1 MARPHLRAPQPS
13 MTDSFD
19 QRDDDDLPA
28 ADDLPCMLV
37 WLSADGVL
45 LRSNRA
51 FSEFSGLSHTTDVGL
66 VLPAVLGADSGTT
79 LATALACRRDFAI
92 NLRLPRPRS
101 SSWAEAWLDCS
112 ARWLPARGHYLC
124 ALHDV
129 TPTRL
134 AELSARARADQ
145 FQLLADNVPVLISYF
160 EANTFRCLFA
170 NKIYANTFGF
180 DEQSVIGR
188 TFAEIIGRE
197 AAEVIQP
204 YVDYLLFEHKATSYE
219 RELRGPDG
227 MQHWLEVNL
236 IPHLGP
242 DGALLAA
249 FVLITDITK
258 HRMAEQSV
266 RESEERLGKFMQAS
280 VEGILFHKDGYLT
293 DANEPLCQLVGYT
306 HDELIGRQ
314 VFDFLP
320 PDQLSKVA
328 STMEAGE
335 ETAYE
340 SVILHKDG
348 SRLPVEFIVRTIE
361 RHGERMRM
369 SIVRDIRDRHA
380 AQAHIRHMAHH
391 DALTGMP
398 NRVSLMEHLGHM
410 IAAARRDDSQV
421 ALLFIDLDHF
431 KRVNDSLGHLVGDT
445 LLQTIARRIT
455 ASLRTTDVVARFGG
469 DEFIVLLPRTLQRM
483 DVEEVAQKL
492 LAAIEVPVNADGRLI
507 SVTPSI
513 GMAMFPHDGDTAD
526 DLIKNA
532 DTAMYLAKSRG
543 RANFQFFTPEMASS
557 AYAALVLESQMAQ
570 ALARGEFVLYFQ
582 PQVRASDG
590 VLVGAEALI
599 RWNHPER
606 GLLLPDAFITL
617 AEQQRLML
625 PIGQWVLREAARC
638 ARQWHADG
646 LRGVPV
652 AVNLSSVQFQTSG
665 FTALIEQLLS
675 EEGVTGDLLE
685 LELTERMLMDDLPEV
700 KRKLHELK
708 ELGIRISVDDFG
720 TGYSSLAHLKEL
732 PIDKMKIDRS
742 FVLGLPSESDSA
754 AIARAIVQM
763 ARGLGLVVIA
773 EGVETEAQRGFLK
786 RLDCDELQGLLIS
799 PPLTMAEFQAWV
811 AARGLSAVT

>member
-1 MARPHLRAPQPS
+1 MIQLPS
-13 MTDSFD
+13 MRDS
-19 QRDDDDLPA
+19 DLPD
-28 ADDLPCMLV
+28 ADTLPCMLV
-37 WLSADGVL
+37 WLSTDGVV
-45 LRSNRA
+45 LRTNRA
-51 FSEFSGLSHTTDVGL
+51 FAEFTGVSHTSDAGL
-66 VLPAVLGADSGTT
+66 ALPAMLSADS
-79 LATALACRRDFAI
+79 ATALAAGLQGQRDFTL
-92 NLRLPRPRS
+92 NLRMPRSRS
-101 SSWAEAWLDCS
+101 SSWADAWLDCS
-112 ARWLPARGHYLC
+112 ARWLPAHGCYLC
-124 ALHDV
+124 AVHDV
-129 TPTRL
+129 TEARL
-134 AELSARARADQ
+134 AELSARGRADQ
-145 FQLLADNVPVLISYF
+145 FQLLADNLPVLISYF
-160 EANTFRCLFA
+160 EAGTFRCLFA
-170 NKIYANTFGF
+170 NKLYAQTFGF
-180 DEQSVIGR
+180 DEHSVIGR
-188 TFAEIIGRE
+188 TFAQIIGEE
-197 AAEVIQP
+197 AATAIQP
-204 YVDYLLFEHKATSYE
+204 YVDYLLFERKPTSYE
-219 RELRGPDG
+219 RELRGADG
-227 MQHWLEVNL
+227 RRLWLEVNL

-242 DGALLAA
+242 DGTLLAA
-249 FVLITDITK
+249 FVLITDISK
-258 HRMAEQSV
+258 HRLAENAV
-266 RESEERLGKFMQAS
+266 RESEERLSKFMQAS

-293 DANEPLCQLVGYT
+293 DANEPLCELVGYS

-314 VFDFLP
+314 VFDFVP
-320 PDQLSKVA
+320 PDQVNRIA
-328 STMEAGE
+328 TTMQAGE

-348 SRLPVEFIVRTIE
+348 RRLPVEFIVRTIE

-380 AQAHIRHMAHH
+380 AQAHIRHMAHN
-391 DALTGMP
+391 DALTGLP
-398 NRVSLMEHLGHM
+398 NRLSLMEHLGHM

-455 ASLRTTDVVARFGG
+455 ESLRTTDVVARFGG

-483 DVEEVAQKL
+483 DMEEVAQKL
-492 LAAIEVPVNADGRLI
+492 LAAIEVPLNADGRLI

-513 GMAMFPHDGDTAD
+513 GMSMFPHDGETAD

-557 AYAALVLESQMAQ
+557 AYDALVLESQMAQ
-570 ALARGEFVLYFQ
+570 ALARGEFVLHFQ

-646 LRGVPV
+646 LVNVPV

-665 FTALIEQLLS
+665 FTALIEQLLA
-675 EEGVTGDLLE
+675 EEGVTGDLIE

-700 KRKLHELK
+700 KRKLRELK
-708 ELGIRISVDDFG
+708 DLGIRISVDDFG

-742 FVLGLPSESDSA
+742 FVLGLPTESDSA

-763 ARGLGLVVIA
+763 ARGLGLSVIA
-773 EGVETEAQRGFLK
+773 EGVETEAQRAFLK

-799 PPLTMAEFQAWV
+799 PPLAQAEFQAWV
-811 AARGLSAVT
+811 AARR

>member
-1 MARPHLRAPQPS
+1 MIQLPSLR
-13 MTDSFD
+13 DS
-19 QRDDDDLPA
+19 DLPD
-28 ADDLPCMLV
+28 ADTLPCMLV
-37 WLSADGVL
+37 WLSTDGVV
-45 LRSNRA
+45 LRTNRA
-51 FSEFSGLSHTTDVGL
+51 FAEFTGISHTTDAGL
-66 VLPAVLGADSGTT
+66 ALPTLLSVDS
-79 LATALACRRDFAI
+79 ATALTDSLLCLHDFTL
-92 NLRLPRPRS
+92 NLRLPRSRS
-101 SSWAEAWLDCS
+101 SSWADAWLDCS
-112 ARWLPARGHYLC
+112 ARWLPDRGCYLC
-124 ALHDV
+124 AVHDV
-129 TPTRL
+129 TDARL
-134 AELSARARADQ
+134 AELSARGRADQ
-145 FQLLADNVPVLISYF
+145 FHLLADNLPVLISYF
-160 EANTFRCLFA
+160 EASTFRCLFA
-170 NKIYANTFGF
+170 NKLYAQTFGF
-180 DEQSVIGR
+180 DENSVIGR
-188 TFAEIIGRE
+188 TFAQIIGEE
-197 AAEVIQP
+197 AAAAIQP
-204 YVDYLLFEHKATSYE
+204 YVDYLLLERKPTSYE
-219 RELRGPDG
+219 RELRGADG
-227 MQHWLEVNL
+227 RRLWLEVNL
-236 IPHLGP
+236 IPHLGS
-242 DGALLAA
+242 DGKLIAA
-249 FVLITDITK
+249 FVLITDISK
-258 HRMAEQSV
+258 HRLAEQAV
-266 RESEERLGKFMQAS
+266 RESEERLSKFMQAS

-293 DANEPLCQLVGYT
+293 DANEPLCELIGYT
-306 HDELIGRQ
+306 HDEMIGRQ

-320 PDQLSKVA
+320 PDQMARIATSMQ
-328 STMEAGE
+328 TGE
-335 ETAYE
+335 ETNFE
-340 SVILHKDG
+340 SVVLHKDG
-348 SRLPVEFIVRTIE
+348 RRLPVEFIVRTIE

-380 AQAHIRHMAHH
+380 AQAHIRHMAHN
-391 DALTGMP
+391 DALTSLP
-398 NRVSLMEHLGHM
+398 NRLSLMEHLSHM

-455 ASLRTTDVVARFGG
+455 ESLRTTDMVARFGG

-483 DVEEVAQKL
+483 DAEEVAQKL

-513 GMAMFPHDGDTAD
+513 GMSMFPHDGETAD

-557 AYAALVLESQMAQ
+557 AYDALVLESQMVQ
-570 ALARGEFVLYFQ
+570 ALARGEFVLHFQ

-646 LRGVPV
+646 LVNVPV

-665 FTALIEQLLS
+665 FTALIEQLLA

-700 KRKLHELK
+700 KRKLRELK
-708 ELGIRISVDDFG
+708 DLGIRISVDDFG

-742 FVLGLPSESDSA
+742 FVLGLPTESDSA

-763 ARGLGLVVIA
+763 ARGLGLSVIA
-773 EGVETEAQRGFLK
+773 EGVETEAQRTFLK

-799 PPLTMAEFQAWV
+799 PPLTLAEFQAWV
-811 AARGLSAVT
+811 AARPR

>member
-1 MARPHLRAPQPS
+1 MIQLPS
-13 MTDSFD
+13 MRDS
-19 QRDDDDLPA
+19 DLPD
-28 ADDLPCMLV
+28 ADTLPCMLV
-37 WLSADGVL
+37 WLSTDGVV
-45 LRSNRA
+45 LRTNRA
-51 FSEFSGLSHTTDVGL
+51 FAEFTGVSHTTDAGL
-66 VLPAVLGADSGTT
+66 KLPTLLSADS
-79 LATALACRRDFAI
+79 ATALSTSLQGQRDFTL
-92 NLRLPRPRS
+92 NLRMPRSRS
-101 SSWAEAWLDCS
+101 SSWADAWLDCS
-112 ARWLPARGHYLC
+112 ARWLPSHGCYLC
-124 ALHDV
+124 AVHDM
-129 TPTRL
+129 TEARL
-134 AELSARARADQ
+134 AELSARGRADQ
-145 FQLLADNVPVLISYF
+145 FQLLADNLPVLISYF
-160 EANTFRCLFA
+160 EAGTFRCLFA
-170 NKIYANTFGF
+170 NKLYAQTFGF
-180 DEQSVIGR
+180 DERSVIGR
-188 TFAEIIGRE
+188 TFAQIIGEE
-197 AAEVIQP
+197 AAAAIQP
-204 YVDYLLFEHKATSYE
+204 YVDYLLSEHKPTSYE
-219 RELRGPDG
+219 RELRGADG
-227 MQHWLEVNL
+227 RRLWLEVNL
-236 IPHLGP
+236 IPHLAP
-242 DGALLAA
+242 DGTLIAA
-249 FVLITDITK
+249 FVLITDISK
-258 HRMAEQSV
+258 HRLAEQSV
-266 RESEERLGKFMQAS
+266 RESEERLSKFMQAS
-280 VEGILFHKDGYLT
+280 VEGILFHKDGCLT
-293 DANEPLCQLVGYT
+293 DANEPLCELVGYT

-314 VFDFLP
+314 IFDFVP
-320 PDQLSKVA
+320 ADQVTRIA
-328 STMEAGE
+328 TTMQAGE

-340 SVILHKDG
+340 SVVLHKDG
-348 SRLPVEFIVRTIE
+348 RRLPVEFIVRTIE

-380 AQAHIRHMAHH
+380 AQAHIRHMAHN
-391 DALTGMP
+391 DALTGLP
-398 NRVSLMEHLGHM
+398 NRLSLMEHLGHM
-410 IAAARRDDSQV
+410 IATARRDDSQV

-455 ASLRTTDVVARFGG
+455 ESLRTTDVVARFGG

-492 LAAIEVPVNADGRLI
+492 LTAIEVPVNADGRLI

-513 GMAMFPHDGDTAD
+513 GMSMFPHDGETAD

-557 AYAALVLESQMAQ
+557 AYDALVLESQMAQ
-570 ALARGEFVLYFQ
+570 ALARGEFVLHFQ

-646 LRGVPV
+646 LVNVPV

-665 FTALIEQLLS
+665 FTALIEQLLA

-700 KRKLHELK
+700 KRKLRELK
-708 ELGIRISVDDFG
+708 DLGIRISVDDFG

-742 FVLGLPSESDSA
+742 FVLGLPTESDSA

-763 ARGLGLVVIA
+763 ARGLGLSVIA
-773 EGVETEAQRGFLK
+773 EGVETEAQRAFLK

-799 PPLTMAEFQAWV
+799 QPLTLAEFQDWV
-811 AARGLSAVT
+811 AARR

>member
-1 MARPHLRAPQPS
+1 MTQLPALR
-13 MTDSFD
+13 DS
-19 QRDDDDLPA
+19 DLPD
-28 ADDLPCMLV
+28 ADTLPCMLV
-37 WLSADGVL
+37 WLSLDGAV

-51 FSEFSGLSHTTDVGL
+51 FTQFSGIAADTGASLSLPDVL
-66 VLPAVLGADSGTT
+66 SSDSSAALAAKLPARGDFT
-79 LATALACRRDFAI
+79 L
-92 NLRLPRPRS
+92 NLRMPRARNA
-101 SSWAEAWLDCS
+101 SWADAWLDCN
-112 ARWLPARGHYLC
+112 ARWLPEQGCYLC

-129 TPTRL
+129 TASRL
-134 AELSARARADQ
+134 AELSALARADQ
-145 FQLLADNVPVLISYF
+145 FQLLADNVPVLISSF
-160 EANTFRCLFA
+160 EAGSFRCLFA
-170 NKIYANTFGF
+170 NKLYAHTFGF
-180 DEQSVIGR
+180 DESSVIGR
-188 TFAEIIGRE
+188 TFAEIIGAD
-197 AAEVIQP
+197 AAAVIQP
-204 YVDYLLFEHKATSYE
+204 YVDYVLFEHKATSYE

-227 MQHWLEVNL
+227 KRHWLEVNL

-242 DGALLAA
+242 DATMLAA

-258 HRMAEQSV
+258 HRLAEQAV
-266 RESEERLGKFMQAS
+266 RESEGRLAKFMQAS
-280 VEGILFHKDGYLT
+280 VEGIVFHMNGRLT
-293 DANEPLCQLVGYT
+293 DANGPLCDLVGYT
-306 HDELIGRQ
+306 LDELVGRDVLDFVPSDQ
-314 VFDFLP
+314 V
-320 PDQLSKVA
+320 SKVSA
-328 STMEAGE
+328 IMEAGE

-348 SRLPVEFIVRTIE
+348 RRLPIEFIVRTIE

-380 AQAHIRHMAHH
+380 AQAHIHHMAHH
-391 DALTGMP
+391 DALTGLP

-410 IAAARRDDSQV
+410 IAAARRNDSQV

-445 LLQTIARRIT
+445 LLQTLARRIT
-455 ASLRTTDVVARFGG
+455 ESLRATDVVARFGG

-513 GMAMFPHDGDTAD
+513 GISMFPHDGETGD

-543 RANFQFFTPEMASS
+543 RANFQFFTSEMASS
-557 AYAALVLESQMAQ
+557 AYDALVLESQMAQ
-570 ALARGEFVLYFQ
+570 ALARGEFVLHFQ
-582 PQVRASDG
+582 PQVRSRDG

-606 GLLLPDAFITL
+606 GLLLPDAFIPL

-638 ARQWHADG
+638 ARRWHELG
-646 LRGVPV
+646 MVGVPV
-652 AVNLSSVQFQTSG
+652 AVNLSTVQFQTSG
-665 FTALIEQLLS
+665 FTALIEQLLA
-675 EEGVTGDLLE
+675 EEGVSGALLE
-685 LELTERMLMDDLPEV
+685 FELTERMLMDDLPEV
-700 KRKLHELK
+700 KRKLSELK
-708 ELGIRISVDDFG
+708 ALGIRISVDDFG

-742 FVLGLPSESDSA
+742 FVLGLPSETDSA

-763 ARGLGLVVIA
+763 ARGLGLSVIA
-773 EGVETEAQRGFLK
+773 EGVETEAQRHFLT
-786 RLDCDELQGLLIS
+786 RLDCDELQGTLIS
-799 PPLTMAEFQAWV
+799 VPLPLADFESWV
-811 AARGLSAVT
+811 AARSLKPF

>member
-1 MARPHLRAPQPS
+1 MIQLPS
-13 MTDSFD
+13 MRDS
-19 QRDDDDLPA
+19 DLPD
-28 ADDLPCMLV
+28 ADTLPCMLV
-37 WLSADGVL
+37 WLATDGVV
-45 LRSNRA
+45 LRTNRA
-51 FSEFSGLSHTTDVGL
+51 FAEFTGISHTADAGLALPTLLSADSAAALAESLQGLSDF
-66 VLPAVLGADSGTT
+66 T
-79 LATALACRRDFAI
+79 L
-92 NLRLPRPRS
+92 NLRMPRSRS
-101 SSWAEAWLDCS
+101 SSWADAWLDCS
-112 ARWLPARGHYLC
+112 ARWLPAQGCYLC
-124 ALHDV
+124 AVHDV
-129 TPTRL
+129 TDARL
-134 AELSARARADQ
+134 AELSARGRADQ
-145 FQLLADNVPVLISYF
+145 FHLLADNLPVLISYF
-160 EANTFRCLFA
+160 EASTFRCLFA
-170 NKIYANTFGF
+170 NKLYAQTFGF
-180 DEQSVIGR
+180 DEHSVIGR
-188 TFAEIIGRE
+188 TFAQIIGEE
-197 AAEVIQP
+197 AAAAIQP
-204 YVDYLLFEHKATSYE
+204 YVDYLLLECKHTSYE
-219 RELRGPDG
+219 RELRGADG
-227 MQHWLEVNL
+227 RRLWLEVNL
-236 IPHLGP
+236 IPHLGS
-242 DGALLAA
+242 DGKLIAA
-249 FVLITDITK
+249 FVLITDISK
-258 HRMAEQSV
+258 HRLAEQAV
-266 RESEERLGKFMQAS
+266 RESEERLSKFMQAS

-293 DANEPLCQLVGYT
+293 DVNEPLCELIGYT
-306 HDELIGRQ
+306 HDEMIGRQ

-320 PDQLSKVA
+320 QDQMARIATSMQ
-328 STMEAGE
+328 TGE
-335 ETAYE
+335 ETNFE
-340 SVILHKDG
+340 SVVLHKDG
-348 SRLPVEFIVRTIE
+348 RRLPVEFIVRTIE
-361 RHGERMRM
+361 HHGERMRM

-380 AQAHIRHMAHH
+380 AQAHIRHMAHN
-391 DALTGMP
+391 DALTSLP
-398 NRVSLMEHLGHM
+398 NRLSLMEHLSHM

-455 ASLRTTDVVARFGG
+455 ESLRTTDMVARFGG

-483 DVEEVAQKL
+483 DAEEVAQKL

-513 GMAMFPHDGDTAD
+513 GMSMFPHDGETAD

-532 DTAMYLAKSRG
+532 DTAMYLAKARG

-570 ALARGEFVLYFQ
+570 ALAHGEFVLHFQ

-638 ARQWHADG
+638 ARQWHAEG
-646 LRGVPV
+646 LVNVPV

-665 FTALIEQLLS
+665 FTALIEQLLA

-700 KRKLHELK
+700 KRKLRELK

-742 FVLGLPSESDSA
+742 FVLGLPTETDSA

-763 ARGLGLVVIA
+763 ARGLGLSVIA
-773 EGVETEAQRGFLK
+773 EGVETEAQRAFLK

-799 PPLTMAEFQAWV
+799 PPLTLAEFQAWV
-811 AARGLSAVT
+811 AARPR